1 MEFSRADAGLT
12 IHAVSRFVN
21 SIANNGIAMTE
32 PVTLG
37 EPETLF

>member
-1 MEFSRADAGLT
+1 MEFSRPEVGLRV
-12 IHAVSRFVN
+12 HAVSRSVN
-21 SIANNGIAMTE
+21 SVAKNGVAMTE